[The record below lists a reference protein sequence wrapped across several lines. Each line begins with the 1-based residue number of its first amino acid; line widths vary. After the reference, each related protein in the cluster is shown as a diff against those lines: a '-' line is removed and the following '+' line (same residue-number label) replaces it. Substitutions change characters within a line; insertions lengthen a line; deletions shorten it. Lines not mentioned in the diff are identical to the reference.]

1 MTTGTHIAGEHLE
14 SLLFAK
20 AARHN
25 VTNGRI
31 PLVLVC
37 VSSSSNS
44 MLCWSG
50 FVVAS
55 LLTAAETS
63 FIHSNNSNG
72 SRFIVVVVIV
82 IGDSR
87 KF

>member
-1 MTTGTHIAGEHLE
+1 MTAGTHIAGEHLE

-55 LLTAAETS
+55 LTS